1 MTKKGR
7 FGTLFLRNFI
17 LTPLE
22 LKTRNSRYTVLPP
35 LTNLIH
41 AKKVFVSGNVL
52 KLDLG
57 GPLRT
62 YFVLKS
68 EKGPLPYV

>member
-1 MTKKGR
+1 MYVCVNIGACMYACEYWDMCICV
-7 FGTLFLRNFI
+7 N
-17 LTPLE
+17 
-22 LKTRNSRYTVLPP
+22 TVLPP
-35 LTNLIH
+35 LTNLIQT
-41 AKKVFVSGNVL
+41 KKVFVSGNVL